1 VSDRQGV
8 ATVKEL
14 EAMKEQRD
22 WWRARSEYFEHQRDE
37 WRTRATLDTR
47 GLRLLRWND
56 SKFASD
62 EVELMLAENERL
74 RRKLETI
81 AELER
86 DVGEGEKSERRIQN

>member
-1 VSDRQGV
+1 MSDRQGV

-37 WRTRATLDTR
+37 WRTRATLDT
-47 GLRLLRWND
+47 WND

-81 AELER
+81 AELEQ
-86 DVGEGEKSERRIQN
+86 DVGEGEVVR